1 MDAKAAAGDNR
12 TRRFGMRLT
21 EAEHEA
27 LLGMERSLGMN
38 RAEIVRHRVFGRT
51 TQVTDARQLMQQLDA
66 LGAELGRS
74 GNNVNQLARHANTLN
89 RQGTLGPAAL
99 AGIDGALG
107 DYTEIQRRIER
118 QLRRLIRMMKQP

>member
-1 MDAKAAAGDNR
+1 
-12 TRRFGMRLT
+12 MRLT

-27 LLGMERSLGMN
+27 LLGMERSLGMA

-51 TQVTDARQLMQQLDA
+51 TQVANARQLMQQLDA

-99 AGIDGALG
+99 AGINGALG
-107 DYTEIQRRIER
+107 DYTEIQHQIER
-118 QLRRLIRMMKQP
+118 KLRKLIRMMKQP